1 MRVNLSSQT
10 KEWIIIIQLIK
21 KYRSVI
27 SYLVFGGLTTLIN
40 IVTFA
45 LLNPIMNYQVANIIA
60 WFLSVLFAYVTN
72 KIWVFSSKTQ
82 GFMALIKEMGSFF
95 IFRGLSLAM
104 DIFMMWLGISVLH
117 ANPVLTKIV
126 DNIVVV
132 IANYFFS
139 KWYIFKSNK

>member
-10 KEWIIIIQLIK
+10 KERIIIIQLIK

-45 LLNPIMNYQVANIIA
+45 LLNPVMNYQVANIIA

-82 GFMALIKEMGSFF
+82 GFTALVKEMGSFF
-95 IFRGLSLAM
+95 IFRGLSLIM
-104 DIFMMWLGISVLH
+104 DIFMMWLGISILH

-126 DNIVVV
+126 DNVVVV

-139 KWYIFKSNK
+139 KWYIFKF

>member
-40 IVTFA
+40 IVAFT
-45 LLNPIMNYQVANIIA
+45 LLNSVMNYQVANIIA

-82 GFMALIKEMGSFF
+82 GFTALVKEMGSFF
-95 IFRGLSLAM
+95 IFRGLSLIM
-104 DIFMMWLGISVLH
+104 DIFMMWLGISILH

-139 KWYIFKSNK
+139 KLYIFKSNK

>member
-10 KEWIIIIQLIK
+10 KERIIIIQLIK

-95 IFRGLSLAM
+95 IFRGLSLVM

-126 DNIVVV
+126 DNVVVV

-139 KWYIFKSNK
+139 KWYIFKPNK